1 MKVIVGL
8 GNPGSRYIH
17 TPHNAGFEVIDKIA
31 SAMGAQWEEKKSFK
45 CLMIKGRIGSEQVVL
60 AKPQTFM
67 NLSGQSVAP
76 LVKYH
81 NADPRDLVVIQ
92 DDIDLGVGRLRIR
105 KDGSHGGHNGIRN
118 IIEQLGTANFSRVKV
133 GVGKD
138 KTNVVG
144 HVLGKLALNERVI
157 LEKVFEVAV
166 KAIEKIVAEGPD
178 AAMNEFNGV
187 RISDCE

>member
-1 MKVIVGL
+1 MDRAKFRSLYGEAVFG
-8 GNPGSRYIH
+8 G
-17 TPHNAGFEVIDKIA
+17 
-31 SAMGAQWEEKKSFK
+31 KKTLF
-45 CLMIKGRIGSEQVVL
+45 L
-60 AKPQTFM
+60 KPQTFM

-81 NADPRDLVVIQ
+81 NVDPRDLVVIQ

-138 KTNVVG
+138 KANVVG